1 MPRLKTIVPTL
12 VSLCALSG
20 CAHAPPPSSGAAS
33 GAPFCAYASA
43 NDGIQSVD
51 ILCREPV
58 ANHVKARHVLVGW
71 RDLGSAERP
80 VDPRAADRSQ
90 AQAQELA
97 RSVLEKLRAGE
108 PIVPLM
114 AQYSE
119 DPGSAESGRAYDVSP
134 EAPLVSGFKS
144 LSMRLN
150 VGEVGVVQSS
160 FGYHVIQRSE

>member
-1 MPRLKTIVPTL
+1 MLRLKCILPAPVFAF
-12 VSLCALSG
+12 ALSG
-20 CAHAPPPSSGAAS
+20 CGHAPPPAS
-33 GAPFCAYASA
+33 TGSPPAPFCAYASA
-43 NDGIQSVD
+43 NDGVQSVD

-58 ANHVKARHVLVGW
+58 ANRVKARHVLIGW

-80 VDPRAADRSQ
+80 IDPRAAERTQ

-97 RSVLEKLRAGE
+97 KSLLDKVRAGE

-119 DPGSAESGRAYDVSP
+119 DPGSSETGRTYDISP
-134 EAPLVSGFKS
+134 DAPLVSGFKS

-150 VGEVGVVQSS
+150 VGEAGIVQSS
-160 FGYHVIQRSE
+160 FGYHVIQRTE